1 MADDKNPLSEKEAT
15 SLMSKVLTELRRSRA
30 ETTRGQ
36 VDAMKVFED
45 KLGDIKGLTDEQ
57 TTRAKR
63 ASMLEQSLNFDK
75 SSAMELAKTTGELE
89 MVRER
94 LSSLKTLGEETGQ
107 GNDAIF
113 QQEVRALQVQERQL
127 EEEQKFG
134 RSLGGLER
142 LTRSATRGVFKDI
155 NEAIEKGNQI
165 TGQTFGSL
173 RDDLRG
179 DFDKVLGFFGP
190 IAGLLQQI
198 PFLGTIFNLLKNFAK
213 KTLAYFIKTTKD
225 FLTRRKEKKKVDKKN
240 LEFQKKTLSA
250 TERRERKVK
259 KDGSAD
265 MRFKENQQSVEVAA
279 GQEGPKM
286 GDSFRGAA
294 IFLGAAAATGT
305 IAGAGLT
312 SAAVGMSAFA
322 GAAFKFAAALA
333 VGGIALGVGL
343 TGVFGSFALG
353 DKMGAF
359 DGMQEFG
366 KVNMLKVLGSML
378 GLATLMGVL
387 GGIVTTGV
395 GALIMGVGAIAV
407 MGMIG
412 TLVVVGKG
420 LGEFANSITPFETLN
435 IPRIKGNIQQLG
447 TITGEIAD
455 ILDSTKSFSISQM
468 VGQHPLEDLAAA
480 INMYDQD
487 MQVSISNI
495 QSLKDALAGFKF
507 PELPE
512 GEKGFAGWMRG
523 IVGEDFVGELE
534 DLSAIEI
541 TKSLGDNL
549 GSLGDGL
556 GKIGKGLEGITDTK
570 VNHLERIQ
578 KAVSKMDSVVMNFG
592 LVGSSTPIGPG
603 MNQMMGNQAP
613 ITQINQPIANNQT
626 TNMTQK
632 RFIASGSNMTHH
644 SALQYAGQLN

>member
-1 MADDKNPLSEKEAT
+1 MADDKNPLSEKEAN

-30 ETTRGQ
+30 ETTKGQ

-142 LTRSATRGVFKDI
+142 ITRSATTGVFKDI
-155 NEAIEKGNQI
+155 NEAIKEGNQI
-165 TGQTFGSL
+165 TGKTFGAL
-173 RDDLRG
+173 KDDLRG

-190 IAGLLQQI
+190 VAGLLQQI
-198 PFLGTIFNLLKNFAK
+198 PFLGTIFNLLKRLTL
-213 KTLAYFIKTTKD
+213 KTLAWFVKTGKD
-225 FLTRRKEKKKVDKKN
+225 FLTTRKEKKKVDKKN

-250 TERRERKVK
+250 AEKRERKLK

-279 GQEGPKM
+279 AEGPKM

-322 GAAFKFAAALA
+322 AASFKFAAALA

-353 DKMGAF
+353 DRMGAF

-387 GGIVTTGV
+387 GGIMTTGV

-407 MGMIG
+407 MGLIG

-435 IPRIKGNIQQLG
+435 IPRIKTNIQQLSS
-447 TITGEIAD
+447 ITGDISD
-455 ILDSTKSFSISQM
+455 ILDSTKTFGLSQL

-487 MQVSISNI
+487 MQVSISNL
-495 QSLKDALAGFKF
+495 QSLKTALAGFKF

-512 GEKGFAGWMRG
+512 SEQGIGGWFMG
-523 IVGEDFVGELE
+523 LIGEDFVGELE
-534 DLSAIEI
+534 DLSAIEL

-549 GSLGDGL
+549 GNLGDGL
-556 GKIGKGLEGITDTK
+556 GKIGTGLDGITDTK
-570 VNHLERIQ
+570 VSRLERIQ

-626 TNMTQK
+626 NNMSQK